1 MKKFR
6 AWKCPG
12 CGHFVN
18 DLDFKAARFN
28 YRCPGCSQHVLS
40 EFNLV
45 EVKKLRG

>member
-1 MKKFR
+1 MKKFK

-12 CGHFVN
+12 CGHFVT
-18 DLDFKAARFN
+18 DVELKAAQFN
-28 YRCPGCSQHVLS
+28 YRCSGCQQHVLS